1 MRLTAM
7 RRRDAAALLL
17 AIVTA
22 LAGMT
27 AWLLRDVDIGL
38 RLDYDEE
45 GFVRVTEV
53 VSGSV
58 AESYGFQPGMTVVEL
73 QRTDGNTA
81 FQRASEL
88 RNNGQLDGYLNNEGA
103 SDTLFMHFAAELVP
117 ERDIAYIYAVQLSG
131 QEPYVDYGVSID
143 RYSLQS
149 RLDGAGILLL
159 VGIGLG
165 LAVAAAVSQG
175 WAGEAFAAESRVAGV
190 AVAVPLMALTLVFSG
205 TVATATV
212 GAMLPIL
219 GVLPLGWS
227 LAEAFPEDGWARLLG
242 WTAIGFALLAVL
254 LPLRQLIGYRSA
266 QEEQVLLAA
275 SVTMVPAVALALA
288 GQRTTRQRLQ
298 ILALGAVPAAA
309 VLTQVGNTPELVP
322 LVLLIG
328 AILAWRL
335 LPALVTIR
343 LPFERRPRVAAPAM
357 AAETVVEH
365 DSPAAQ
371 SRRDLAALVLAAST
385 FAAGLVT
392 CCEGGAVIGGAL
404 FGALLAFALHR
415 GLLGPGWVRASI
427 PLGSAVAIPL
437 MALTFSDGGGT
448 QYLARLLLPALGAL
462 PVAHLLAW
470 RHPDPAW
477 RRLLFGISLV
487 LVAVALLAA
496 LASSYGGPL
505 GGPYDFTQPESR
517 LTIYLALGFIAL
529 VPGLGSALAP
539 SEPDVSSPTGRLDLV
554 AIGLTPG
561 VAMTVLPQSYSPNF
575 FILVA
580 WVIAVVAWRRFTI
593 APLLGLAQR
602 TQRQRDLAVAAV
614 EAERARLAADIHDDA
629 LQELSAL
636 VRRLDTAGDPEGA
649 DLARSVAERLR
660 AITSDLRLPLLDDLG
675 AGPAL
680 EWLVGRF
687 QPLTDGVVRLERVD
701 PQRPPAGVELAV
713 FRVAQEALANAVKHG
728 KPPITVRYRVDEA
741 GAVSLSVDDEGPG
754 IEPDAAEVALR
765 AGHLGVA
772 NMQQRAQQIGALLD
786 IRRWPSGGTHVA
798 MEWRPR

>member
-1 MRLTAM
+1 MRLSAM

-17 AIVTA
+17 AVVTA

-38 RLDYDEE
+38 RLGYDED

-53 VSGSV
+53 VPGSV
-58 AESYGFQPGMTVVEL
+58 AESYGFTPGVMVVDLE
-73 QRTDGNTA
+73 RTNGVTA
-81 FQRASEL
+81 FTRASNL
-88 RNNGQLDGYLNNEGA
+88 PNDGQLEGA
-103 SDTLFMHFAAELVP
+103 GQDGQFMRFTAETVP
-117 ERDIAYIYAVQLSG
+117 EREIGYIYAVQLSG
-131 QEPYVDYGVSID
+131 EAPYVEWGASID
-143 RYSLQS
+143 RYSLLS

-175 WAGEAFAAESRVAGV
+175 WSGEPFAAESRVAGV
-190 AVAVPLMALTLVFSG
+190 AVAVPLMALPLVYSG
-205 TVATATV
+205 SVVTATA
-212 GAMLPIL
+212 GAVLPIL

-227 LAEAFPEDGWARLLG
+227 LAEAFPERGWARVLG
-242 WTAIGFALLAVL
+242 WTAVGFALLAVL
-254 LPLRQLIGYRSA
+254 LPLRLLIGYPSA
-266 QEEQVLLAA
+266 QKEQMLLAA
-275 SVTMVPAVALALA
+275 SVTMVPAVAVALA
-288 GQRTTRQRLQ
+288 GQRTTSQRLQ

-309 VLTQVGNTPELVP
+309 VLTQVGYSPELVP
-322 LVLLIG
+322 LVLVIG

-335 LPALVTIR
+335 LPTLVSIR
-343 LPFERRPRVAAPAM
+343 LPFERRPRVAALANAPDTM
-357 AAETVVEH
+357 VEH

-371 SRRDLAALVLAAST
+371 SRRDLAALVLGAST
-385 FAAGLVT
+385 FAAGLVS

-404 FGALLAFALHR
+404 FGALVAFALHR
-415 GLLGPGWVRASI
+415 GLLGPGWVRAAI

-437 MALTFSDGGGT
+437 MALTFSDGGV
-448 QYLARLLLPALGAL
+448 QYLARILLPALGAL

-470 RHPDPAW
+470 RHPDLAW

-496 LASSYGGPL
+496 AVPSYGGPL
-505 GGPYDFTQPESR
+505 GGPYGFTEPQSR

-539 SEPDVSSPTGRLDLV
+539 SEPDVASPTGRLDLV

-575 FILVA
+575 FILFA
-580 WVIAVVAWRRFTI
+580 WLIAVVAWRRFTI

-636 VRRLDTAGDPEGA
+636 VRRLDTAGDAEGA

-701 PQRPPAGVELAV
+701 PRRPPAGVELAV

-754 IEPDAAEVALR
+754 IEPGAADEALR